1 MHLKEIKINGFKS
14 FGNEV
19 KLEFPNQVIGIVGPN
34 GSGKS
39 NVTEAFRFVLGEQSM
54 KTLRGRRGEDLI
66 FNGGV
71 GATRSSKATVEIILD
86 DKQNK
91 LTEFDNLS
99 LKRVVLRDGTNEY
112 YINGSQVRHRDVVE
126 LLARVNIGATGHH
139 IISQGEADRILSADP
154 VEKKE
159 MIEDGLGLKLLQYKK
174 TEAEKKLKKTRNNI
188 EEVSLL
194 QRELTPHLRY
204 LERQCEKF
212 EKAKNIRIEIVE
224 LYAEYLKRETK
235 YISETKKISLVKN
248 DSLNTKIEEL
258 DTKIENE
265 ERVDATD
272 EINEKM
278 ISIRN
283 QLNDISNQK
292 NKHTHELGKLE
303 GEINVSFKEDDIPI
317 NKSDIEEIY
326 NEGVNSKEDPA
337 TILATILNRLK
348 LVLQT
353 RVDDSRKNELI
364 SLIAEL
370 KNKISV
376 LETQEKVLVSE
387 QGKLQE
393 EQDEII
399 KNAKDSEKGLLGLIK
414 QKNEYERELLEI
426 KHTLD
431 TLSEDSENVQRE
443 LDEGLI
449 LIGHDINKYE
459 SYVLASEDEDRHKQK
474 ERRRILERKKI
485 ELESLGTGENE
496 ETLKEYNELKGRIEF
511 LDKEK
516 ADLFSSIDDCEET
529 IARLQVEIDKTF
541 KDGIEKITKEFDTF
555 FKILFG
561 GGKASVEIERKKIER
576 EDEEPEIRV
585 GVVVKV
591 SLPQK
596 KVASLDQ
603 LSGGERALVSIALL
617 FAISQTTPPPFLILD
632 ETDAA
637 LDEANSVRYGDMIEE
652 LSKKSQLI
660 LVTHNRETMM
670 RSNKLYGV
678 TMNASGIS
686 ILLSVSFEE
695 ASEVAK

>member
-265 ERVDATD
+265 EKVDATD

-326 NEGVNSKEDPA
+326 NEGVNSKEDSA

-353 RVDDSRKNELI
+353 RVDDTRKNELI

-387 QGKLQE
+387 QEKLQE

-516 ADLFSSIDDCEET
+516 EDLFSSIDDCEET

>member
-265 ERVDATD
+265 EKVDATD

-326 NEGVNSKEDPA
+326 NEGVNSKEDSA

-370 KNKISV
+370 KNKISA

-516 ADLFSSIDDCEET
+516 EDLFSSIDDCEET

>member
-265 ERVDATD
+265 EKVDATD

-326 NEGVNSKEDPA
+326 NEGVNSKEDSA
-337 TILATILNRLK
+337 TILTTILNKLK

-353 RVDDSRKNELI
+353 RVDDTRKNELI

>member
-265 ERVDATD
+265 EKVDATD

-337 TILATILNRLK
+337 TILTTILNRLK

>member
-265 ERVDATD
+265 EKVDATD

-337 TILATILNRLK
+337 TILTTILNRLK

-387 QGKLQE
+387 QVKLQE

-443 LDEGLI
+443 LDEGLV
-449 LIGHDINKYE
+449 LIGNDINKYE

-496 ETLKEYNELKGRIEF
+496 ETLKEYNELKSRIEF

-516 ADLFSSIDDCEET
+516 EDLFSSIDDCEET

>member
-265 ERVDATD
+265 EKVDATD

-326 NEGVNSKEDPA
+326 NEGVNSKEDSA

-431 TLSEDSENVQRE
+431 ILSEDSENVQRE

-516 ADLFSSIDDCEET
+516 EDLFSSIDDCEET

>member
-265 ERVDATD
+265 EKVDATD

>member
-265 ERVDATD
+265 EKVDATD

-443 LDEGLI
+443 LDEGLV

-561 GGKASVEIERKKIER
+561 GGKASVEIERKKIEK

>member
-99 LKRVVLRDGTNEY
+99 LKRVVQRDGTNEY

-265 ERVDATD
+265 EKVDATD

-326 NEGVNSKEDPA
+326 NEGVNSKEDSA

-376 LETQEKVLVSE
+376 SETQEKVLVSE

>member
-99 LKRVVLRDGTNEY
+99 LKRTVLRDGTNEY

-174 TEAEKKLKKTRNNI
+174 TEAEKKLKKTKNNI

-265 ERVDATD
+265 EKVDATD

-443 LDEGLI
+443 LDEGLV
-449 LIGHDINKYE
+449 LIGQDINKYE

>member
-265 ERVDATD
+265 EKVDATD

-326 NEGVNSKEDPA
+326 NEGVNSKEDSA

>member
-265 ERVDATD
+265 EKVDATD

-337 TILATILNRLK
+337 TILTTILNKLK

-353 RVDDSRKNELI
+353 RVDDTRKNELI